1 MAELEAQVRERLMA
15 ENTAARAAA
24 KPAEKPAPA
33 AEPTPAAM
41 PKKPTSRS
49 GAKAKLDIVVDDD
62 D

>member
-15 ENTAARAAA
+15 ENNAARAAA
-24 KPAEKPAPA
+24 KSAEKPAPA
-33 AEPTPAAM
+33 VEPAPAAM

>member
-1 MAELEAQVRERLMA
+1 
-15 ENTAARAAA
+15 
-24 KPAEKPAPA
+24 
-33 AEPTPAAM
+33 M